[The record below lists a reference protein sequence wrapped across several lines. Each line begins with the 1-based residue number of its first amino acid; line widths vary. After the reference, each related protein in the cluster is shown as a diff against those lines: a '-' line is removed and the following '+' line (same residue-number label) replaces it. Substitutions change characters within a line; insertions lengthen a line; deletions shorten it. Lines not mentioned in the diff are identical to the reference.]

1 MNKTYLQCF
10 FSLHLCPC
18 LVVSFCKL
26 RLKMINF
33 PILCPVFFFLLTSQ
47 PLSSKVEL
55 FTSTLDHTPHLIIT
69 TISSVK
75 PGRGALKKRQMYR
88 RGLQALTLFWTKV
101 LHFATLFKTRQTI
114 IIPQMQTTYCQ
125 PQSAVNTVNSCF
137 TETLTRSMP
146 SYTKKLRF
154 E

>member
-33 PILCPVFFFLLTSQ
+33 PILFPVFFFLLTSQ

-75 PGRGALKKRQMYR
+75 PGRGVWRAICSKIPFRKISFRKVTKHKKRNEIGSESNEMSS
-88 RGLQALTLFWTKV
+88 KSN
-101 LHFATLFKTRQTI
+101 TI
-114 IIPQMQTTYCQ
+114 
-125 PQSAVNTVNSCF
+125 S
-137 TETLTRSMP
+137 
-146 SYTKKLRF
+146 F
-154 E
+154 EK